1 VDLVTEILAY
11 AEAGGVAILSG
22 IGWYLKKR
30 LKELD
35 SLRNSNIELEKR
47 VAVLETEKRLMRSH
61 GKKEKRH
68 G

>member
-1 VDLVTEILAY
+1 MLRLVGSLFLVVLA
-11 AEAGGVAILSG
+11 
-22 IGWYLKKR
+22 WYLKRR

-61 GKKEKRH
+61 GKKDKRH

>member
-1 VDLVTEILAY
+1 MLRLVGSLFLMVLA
-11 AEAGGVAILSG
+11 
-22 IGWYLKKR
+22 WYLKRR

-61 GKKEKRH
+61 GKKDKRH